1 VRSGAIQWQAESE
14 QSMLNTSVTH
24 ITELQTAIREAVYVL
39 SIVNDPV
46 AEQYGERLKHAAE
59 SFGLDLSENE

>member
-1 VRSGAIQWQAESE
+1 
-14 QSMLNTSVTH
+14 MLNTSVTH
-24 ITELQTAIREAVYVL
+24 ITELETATREAVYVL

-46 AEQYGERLKHAAE
+46 TKADWPLDYKKYGERLKHAAE